1 MLILKLLILGLQILG
16 LLILGLQILG
26 LQILKLQ
33 IISFFNID
41 MGNFPATN
49 NLPTP
54 LNTPLNTPITIAN
67 PPSDGIKVTLLN
79 PNPNGTTS
87 TTTTAT
93 PAKNPDGT
101 VTSVATSVHPTGD
114 VSTTM
119 TTYDPITGN
128 IIDSRTISS
137 AEYISSTNLLDRI
150 VNNPNL
156 WKFILLFV
164 FVVFVAIS
172 GYYLF
177 RTSNVVKGGMN
188 YLNGDELGGD
198 YSMESLY

>member
-1 MLILKLLILGLQILG
+1 VLILKLQILKLRILGLQILK
-16 LLILGLQILG
+16 LRILG

-54 LNTPLNTPITIAN
+54 LNTPITIAN
-67 PPSDGIKVTLLN
+67 PPSGGIKVTLLN
-79 PNPNGTTS
+79 PNPNG
-87 TTTTAT
+87 TTTAT

-101 VTSVATSVHPTGD
+101 VTSVATSVHPTGN

-128 IIDSRTISS
+128 IIDSQTISS
-137 AEYISSTNLLDRI
+137 AVYTPSTNVLDSI
-150 VNNPNL
+150 IDNPNL

-164 FVVFVAIS
+164 FVVFVAVS